1 MTQDE
6 FIAKHRDHFAGAILE
21 AMTAEYR
28 GAQLGAWTRTVFAK
42 VDRRLAEMYADLAP
56 KPDSEPSPTERKM
69 TNGQETA
76 SRRRIASP
84 LPEQQTGLLK
94 D

>member
-21 AMTAEYR
+21 AMTADYR
-28 GAQLGAWTRTVFAK
+28 GSQLAVWTRTVFAK

-56 KPDSEPSPTERKM
+56 KPDSEPSPTERKN
-69 TNGQETA
+69 NGQETT
-76 SRRRIASP
+76 SRRRASSAGHQP
-84 LPEQQTGLLK
+84 QLLEE
-94 D
+94 